1 MVLAPLIAKV
11 AATVVAATAA
21 APGAPVQAG
30 AHCSVAPLSKSELR
44 DGDAASRR
52 FRALQTRERAP
63 DLMGFRYGPRLPP
76 PSPRERRRVRELSH
90 ERRFFGL
97 NPSHLLVRRLM
108 RDHSPR
114 SRTSLLVGIQVT
126 RIEERDLLFRTRIE
140 DALGKVDRYGKRC
153 APDTWAD
160 VYLDYTPWPAR
171 YRVVA
176 LFNGP
181 LAAHRRAL
189 ARRYRFRGLMDFRS
203 VRYSLRELFAVQR
216 DIDRDWD
223 GWKARGFEINNTGI
237 DPERNVVVVGMEHP
251 TRAARAPA
259 RIAWQSSASLAG
271 WFGRSGRWSRF
282 RCCSR
287 WRRPR

>member
-1 MVLAPLIAKV
+1 MVLGALIAEVMATAV
-11 AATVVAATAA
+11 AATGSGAQAHDATKCSVKPLPRAELREGEAAT
-21 APGAPVQAG
+21 
-30 AHCSVAPLSKSELR
+30 
-44 DGDAASRR
+44 RR
-52 FRALQTRERAP
+52 FRSLQTRERAP

-76 PSPRERRRVRELSH
+76 PSPRERRLIREWSQ

-114 SRTSLLVGIQVT
+114 SRTSFVLDLKVT
-126 RIEERDLLFRTRIE
+126 RIEERDLRFRTRIE
-140 DALGKVDRYGKRC
+140 DALGKVDRYGRRC
-153 APDTWAD
+153 AADTWAD
-160 VYLDYTPWPAR
+160 VYLDYRPWPAR

-176 LFNGP
+176 LFKGP

-189 ARRYRFRGLMDFRS
+189 ARRYRFHQLMHLRS

-223 GWKARGFEINNTGI
+223 EWKARGFEINNTGI

-251 TRAARAPA
+251 TKAARAA
-259 RIAWQSSASLAG
+259 FRERY
-271 WFGRSGRWSRF
+271 GRAVVVSEEVIRLV
-282 RCCSR
+282 
-287 WRRPR
+287 